1 MLTKADLVIKK
12 RSLKRGTVNIGG
24 AGGIEMIFTVL
35 RLFLL
40 ACEFETIGLSL
51 KEKIYIR
58 HWHRPKVFF
67 GILGAI
73 TVELKF
79 SN

>member
-1 MLTKADLVIKK
+1 MLTKADLIIKK
-12 RSLKRGTVNIGG
+12 QSFKRGTVNTSG
-24 AGGIEMIFTVL
+24 AGGIEIIFTVP
-35 RLFLL
+35 RPFLL

-67 GILGAI
+67 GILG
-73 TVELKF
+73 
-79 SN
+79 